1 MGLTSLMAIELR
13 NRLEAA
19 LGRPLSAT
27 LAWNHPTIEAL
38 IDFLGAD
45 AVEGIREPDRGQR
58 FLPAPAGERRTGG
71 FGRSLRRGGSRGLA
85 KRVGGRMN
93 ATPPPRETCPP
104 SSWRCWPSRCV
115 RKPGR
120 SCAAT
125 RSQSSASAAE
135 FPEARR
141 PRTRCGAC
149 SATALRCVGD
159 VPADRWDTR
168 DWYDPDPAAPGKSVT
183 KEGSFL
189 DRIDMF
195 DAGYF
200 GILPREADRMDP
212 QQRLLLEVA
221 IEAIDD
227 AGLPHPR
234 LRGSRTSV
242 YIASYHNDYAQLQY
256 TDPDGIDARTL
267 TGTLHSVIPNRL
279 SYLLDLRGPS
289 ISIDSAC
296 SSSLVAIHLACQSLR
311 SGETDLAI
319 AGGVSLM
326 ITPELTVAM
335 SKVGFMAPDGR
346 CKTFDALA
354 DGFGRGEGCGIV
366 VLKRLS
372 DAIADNDRIH
382 GVIRGSAVNQDGRST
397 LLAAPNGPA
406 QEALIRESLRG
417 AQLDAGRICFF
428 ETHGTG
434 TALGDP
440 IEVEAIAATVG
451 PPNESGTACWL
462 GSAKANFGHLEAA
475 AGVVGLIKA
484 IQVLR
489 HGLGAAAAVFH
500 QAQSAH
506 LTGGNAACDSYGVDA
521 LA

>member
-1 MGLTSLMAIELR
+1 MNAPSAPPG
-13 NRLEAA
+13 N
-19 LGRPLSAT
+19 LSAIK
-27 LAWNHPTIEAL
+27 LAL
-38 IDFLGAD
+38 
-45 AVEGIREPDRGQR
+45 
-58 FLPAPAGERRTGG
+58 
-71 FGRSLRRGGSRGLA
+71 LA
-85 KRVGGRMN
+85 KQMRAQAGHVLRSDPIAVIGVGCRVPGG
-93 ATPPPRETCPP
+93 ATTADEM
-104 SSWRCWPSRCV
+104 WRLLRA
-115 RKPGR
+115 GAR
-120 SCAAT
+120 S
-125 RSQSSASAAE
+125 
-135 FPEARR
+135 
-141 PRTRCGAC
+141 
-149 SATALRCVGD
+149 VGD
-159 VPADRWDTR
+159 VPADRWDAR
-168 DWYDPDPAAPGKSVT
+168 DWYDPDPAAPGKSLA

-212 QQRLLLEVA
+212 QQRLALEVA
-221 IEAIDD
+221 AEAIDD

-256 TDPDGIDARTL
+256 SDPDAIDARTL
-267 TGTLHSVIPNRL
+267 TGTLHSVVPNRL

-289 ISIDSAC
+289 VSIDSAC
-296 SSSLVAIHLACQSLR
+296 SSSLVAIHLGCQSLR

-326 ITPELTVAM
+326 MTPELTVAM

-372 DAIADNDRIH
+372 DAIADDDRIH

-397 LLAAPNGPA
+397 LLAAPSGPA
-406 QEALIRESLRG
+406 QEALIRESLRS

-440 IEVEAIAATVG
+440 IEVEAIAAAVG
-451 PPNESGTACWL
+451 RPEESETTCWL

-475 AGVVGLIKA
+475 AGVVGLIKT

-489 HGLGAAAAVFH
+489 HGAVPPQAYFTKLNPHISLAGTRLAVPTALTALPDASLSALCSREFVRRGRDQCESDRRGSAQTAGGARRERNRRIPDAAAFGSVSRSSGGARRILGSVP
-500 QAQSAH
+500 
-506 LTGGNAACDSYGVDA
+506 GGNAGLDRRPLPHGGESSHAS
-521 LA
+521 